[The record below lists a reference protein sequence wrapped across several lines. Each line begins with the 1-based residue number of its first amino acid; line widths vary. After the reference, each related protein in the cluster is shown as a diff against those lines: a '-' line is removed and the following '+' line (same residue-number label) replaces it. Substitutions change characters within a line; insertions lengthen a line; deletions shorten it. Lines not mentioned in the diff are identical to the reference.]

1 MIIQE
6 CYRDCW
12 RDTSVTI
19 HACMVIKSSSLR
31 SRNVQEMVTG
41 TGINRWLANFNIFLN
56 GLFGKINTLKSRK
69 THCNIYHTWI
79 FMKPFFLR
87 QISAFTMHPAGRIHN
102 PHHHYDPLDRIYGAA
117 CHIPPTKAS
126 LLVSSDV
133 VSSKIRHLQS
143 WSAMEIKRS
152 KPYPHPTRRCV
163 EDANRS

>member
-1 MIIQE
+1 
-6 CYRDCW
+6 
-12 RDTSVTI
+12 
-19 HACMVIKSSSLR
+19 MVIKSSSLR
-31 SRNVQEMVTG
+31 SWNVQHMVTG

-133 VSSKIRHLQS
+133 VSSKIHHLQS
-143 WSAMEIKRS
+143 WSAMRWKSNVNPTHILHGDVWRMQIDIS
-152 KPYPHPTRRCV
+152 KCDDNSKAV
-163 EDANRS
+163 AC